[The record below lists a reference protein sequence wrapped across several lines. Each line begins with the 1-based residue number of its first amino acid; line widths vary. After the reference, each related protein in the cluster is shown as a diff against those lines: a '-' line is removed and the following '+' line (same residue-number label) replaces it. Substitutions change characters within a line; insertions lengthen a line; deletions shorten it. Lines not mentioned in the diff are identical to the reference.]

1 MSPEPKPLKSKLKKG
16 TEFLE
21 KCCPKLVGDKP
32 NFTNYVV
39 MGTEATLL
47 HISQN
52 YKALYLLSQ
61 VHSSSLTKMGPFRT
75 LTNKQTKNQM

>member
-1 MSPEPKPLKSKLKKG
+1 MSPEPKPFKSKLKKG

-21 KCCPKLVGDKP
+21 EYCPKLVGDKP

-61 VHSSSLTKMGPFRT
+61 VHSSSLTKMEPF
-75 LTNKQTKNQM
+75 